1 VPRFLRQI
9 WAFQRTL
16 CVILPPLLLL
26 PIPIVIGG
34 TEAACGYA
42 ILIMAIYWVTEAI
55 PLAVTAFLPLI
66 MFPMSGIMSASAVS
80 KAYFSDTAW
89 LFVGGL
95 IIAVSVEV
103 TNLHKRIALSV
114 LVLVGAKPRWLMLG
128 FMLTTYFLSMW
139 ISNTATT
146 AMMLPIVEAILEMTR
161 ARSGKGDK
169 SAEDESKTSMST
181 SFYNDVF
188 ETDKDMNLQTICKE
202 FIQNFTVFKEKLKDS
217 QTMEID
223 SEDVD
228 IFVPEHIESEE
239 ERNKRMDNLI
249 KGITLCVPYAASIGG
264 TATVTGTGPNLVLS
278 GLFNTLFPDA
288 TIKLSFANWIAYAL
302 PGSLCMLVLSYIWLS
317 IFFLGFSLRD
327 ISSCLTRSNF
337 TEGEKNARKV
347 IVTEYK
353 KLGNIKWKEVTVL
366 AVFTTTALLWFFR
379 DPGFMPGWSVVF
391 KEDFVD
397 DGTVAMTMAFFLFF
411 LPSERPSFLKRR
423 QVGNEEKNEDDLKRP
438 VSPILDWPTVHRMF
452 PWSVMFLIT
461 GGFAL
466 AEGATQSGFSQ
477 WLGDQLIFLGDLPTW
492 VISLIVTIIVCL
504 FTECSSNVATASL
517 FVPIL
522 ANLAQSL
529 RIHPLHL
536 MIPPVLACSLA
547 FMLPVATPPNALAFS
562 YGHIKVLD
570 LVKAGSMLNIMGV
583 AIITLFINTY
593 GYSLFGLGEFPSWA
607 ELPGAT

>member
-1 VPRFLRQI
+1 KMAVPRFLRQI

-146 AMMLPIVEAILEMTR
+146 AMMLPIVEAVFGELKAGEEKRAREILEMTR

-181 SFYNDVF
+181 SFYND
-188 ETDKDMNLQTICKE
+188 
-202 FIQNFTVFKEKLKDS
+202 
-217 QTMEID
+217 
-223 SEDVD
+223 
-228 IFVPEHIESEE
+228 EHIESEE

-411 LPSERPSFLKRR
+411 LPSERPSSVDK
-423 QVGNEEKNEDDLKRP
+423 VDDLKRP

-607 ELPGAT
+607 ELPGATTPMFNQTTLAF

>member
-1 VPRFLRQI
+1 M
-9 WAFQRTL
+9 

-146 AMMLPIVEAILEMTR
+146 AMMLPIVEAVFGELKAGEEKR
-161 ARSGKGDK
+161 AR
-169 SAEDESKTSMST
+169 E
-181 SFYNDVF
+181 
-188 ETDKDMNLQTICKE
+188 
-202 FIQNFTVFKEKLKDS
+202 
-217 QTMEID
+217 
-223 SEDVD
+223 
-228 IFVPEHIESEE
+228 EHIESEE

-411 LPSERPSFLKRR
+411 LPSERPSSVDK
-423 QVGNEEKNEDDLKRP
+423 VDDLKRP

-522 ANLAQSL
+522 ANLVNKVIFITAQSL

-607 ELPGAT
+607 ELPGA

>member
-146 AMMLPIVEAILEMTR
+146 AMMLPIVEAVFGELKAGEEKR
-161 ARSGKGDK
+161 AREMYFHHK
-169 SAEDESKTSMST
+169 SMSHAT
-181 SFYNDVF
+181 PPPQRDPYCFFLHFLSNV
-188 ETDKDMNLQTICKE
+188 L
-202 FIQNFTVFKEKLKDS
+202 TVFSCLSKIVEKNLS
-217 QTMEID
+217 N
-223 SEDVD
+223 
-228 IFVPEHIESEE
+228 FEHIESEE

-411 LPSERPSFLKRR
+411 LPSERPSSVDK
-423 QVGNEEKNEDDLKRP
+423 VDDLKRP

-607 ELPGAT
+607 EL